1 VHSLKS
7 LIVGTAL
14 LAASQALAHDGKGP
28 NGGRIADA
36 GNYHVELVVGGTD
49 VAVFVSDGN
58 EKPVAPTGFKGLA
71 ILNAGGKVQ
80 RIALDPQART
90 LAGKA
95 EAPLPNNVKGVVQLT
110 GPDGKVSQGQFK

>member
-1 VHSLKS
+1 MHSLKS
-7 LIVGTAL
+7 LLVAAAL
-14 LAASQALAHDGKGP
+14 LPAFQAFAHDGKGP

-58 EKPVAPTGFKGLA
+58 EKPVAPTGFKGIA

-80 RIALDPQART
+80 RITLDPQART

-95 EAPLPNNVKGVVQLT
+95 EQPLPNSVKGVVQLT
-110 GPDGKVSQGQFK
+110 APDGKVSQGQFK